1 MNRTAVLA
9 LALVV
14 ATCGCRTAAAPRPAP
29 PEFLSSPEPA
39 LRALPFSEAVRAG
52 DFLFLSGQLGNAP
65 GSLQLEPGGI
75 GPEAARALDNI
86 RAVLERHGASLDDV
100 VKCTV
105 FLADMRDWPAFNE
118 VYRKVFARHF
128 PARSALGASGL
139 AVGAHVE
146 IECVAFAPAGRAPA
160 PGAAATSR

>member
-1 MNRTAVLA
+1 MKPAPVVAIALAVLFG
-9 LALVV
+9 
-14 ATCGCRTAAAPRPAP
+14 GCRTARPAVSS
-29 PEFLSSPEPA
+29 PEFLPAPEPA

-52 DFLFLSGQLGNAP
+52 DFLFLSGQIGNLP
-65 GSLQLEPGGI
+65 GTLQLEQGGVA
-75 GPEAARALDNI
+75 PEAARALDNI
-86 RAVLERHGASLDDV
+86 RAILERHGSSLGDV

-118 VYRKVFARHF
+118 VYRKVFSRNF

-146 IECVAFAPAGRAPA
+146 VECVAYAPADRRHAPA
-160 PGAAATSR
+160 VAATSR